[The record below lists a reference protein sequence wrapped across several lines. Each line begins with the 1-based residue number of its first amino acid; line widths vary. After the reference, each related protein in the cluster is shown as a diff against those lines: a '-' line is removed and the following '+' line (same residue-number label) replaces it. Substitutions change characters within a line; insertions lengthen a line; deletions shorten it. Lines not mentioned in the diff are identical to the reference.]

1 MKTTDSPKKDYEQP
15 KIEMILLDN
24 QISLAMASDN
34 YPEEE
39 PEDWVYSM
47 HGKANSTGIF
57 S

>member
-1 MKTTDSPKKDYEQP
+1 MKTTDSQKKDYEKP
-15 KIEMILLDN
+15 GIEMILLDN

-47 HGKANSTGIF
+47 HDKANSTGIF